1 MVPAAPWP
9 WVSSQTSRP
18 DVAQA
23 GVATW
28 PVRAAAP
35 GAAMAA
41 AGTRAAVQANA
52 PAMKNRRAAVVRKFM
67 MYSFVQEGQPG
78 DSRDYVSCSLEQSPD
93 TSARYTALSRS
104 VGCRGT
110 AARAR
115 TGAAWQGV
123 APRSAGPNGPGYA
136 ACGGVLTTGQPA
148 HQPGESDREWV
159 ESALPAVVVLAGVGL
174 AGVLLI
180 ASSLK
185 YPGIYRLPG
194 AGAVVALSVAALL
207 GYAACGTWAL
217 WHPAAGQ
224 RTGLAWGALGAAMWS
239 AEIWAGGPAKFSY
252 PAEQATGFTFVLL
265 VL

>member
-207 GYAACGTWAL
+207 GVRRMRDVGAVASRRRAAHRTSLGRARRRDVVGGDLGRRPGQVQLSSRASNRLHVCL
-217 WHPAAGQ
+217 AG
-224 RTGLAWGALGAAMWS
+224 A
-239 AEIWAGGPAKFSY
+239 
-252 PAEQATGFTFVLL
+252 
-265 VL
+265 

>member
-159 ESALPAVVVLAGVGL
+159 ESAHSSGCRAGRCRAGGGPPDRLLPEIPGHLPAPWCRRGRGSLRGRAAGVRRMRD
-174 AGVLLI
+174 V
-180 ASSLK
+180 
-185 YPGIYRLPG
+185 
-194 AGAVVALSVAALL
+194 
-207 GYAACGTWAL
+207 
-217 WHPAAGQ
+217 
-224 RTGLAWGALGAAMWS
+224 
-239 AEIWAGGPAKFSY
+239 
-252 PAEQATGFTFVLL
+252 
-265 VL
+265 